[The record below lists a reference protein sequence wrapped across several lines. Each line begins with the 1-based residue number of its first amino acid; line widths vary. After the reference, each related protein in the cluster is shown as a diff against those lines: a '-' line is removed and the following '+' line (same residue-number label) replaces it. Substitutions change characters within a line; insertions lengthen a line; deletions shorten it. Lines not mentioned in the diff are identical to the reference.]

1 MKSMYV
7 QSLYIMYCVVQEA
20 KMTDEDRAVLADEAL
35 SSPDFV
41 SDMRKEFLEHLNTLK
56 ALTAHGPV

>member
-1 MKSMYV
+1 
-7 QSLYIMYCVVQEA
+7 MYCVVQEA

-35 SSPDFV
+35 SSADFV